1 MATAATT
8 TTTARVI
15 RRLSDE
21 RASDLAKQAIDLS
34 NAGDNEVGQYHLYE
48 PGFLANSFVLE
59 SIKEAEGGRLVWP

>member
-1 MATAATT
+1 MATAAT

-34 NAGDNEVGQYHLYE
+34 NAGDNEVGQDCLCE
-48 PGFLANSFVLE
+48 NAFLANTVS
-59 SIKEAEGGRLVWP
+59 